1 MDLFEDQ
8 PAHSL
13 PFAFPAGSGYEV
25 TADEGLQGFHLR
37 IPHGELF
44 YSERFFSKKVSDRS
58 VEYFLKNRTVPA
70 GMVDWRSLADDE
82 LSAVDFDNIRWK
94 RDVIDMYGKKV
105 PLPRITSWYGDEG
118 KSYAYSGI
126 RSQPNPWNRGL
137 SYIRE
142 QVEQV
147 AGVRFNSVLL
157 NWYRD
162 GDDYLNWHSDDE
174 KELGRNPTIASVN
187 FGATRDFLIRDKEKS
202 TRISIPL
209 AHGTLLI
216 MSGEMQHHWQH
227 AVPKRKAVNRSR
239 FNLTFRNIR
248 LE

>member
-1 MDLFEDQ
+1 MDLFDDPSV
-8 PAHSL
+8 PAL
-13 PFAFPAGSGYEV
+13 PFAFPVADGYDV
-25 TADEGLQGFHLR
+25 TADEQSQAFHLR

-44 YSERFFSKKVSDRS
+44 YAEAFFSKKISDRS
-58 VEYFLKNRTVPA
+58 VEYLLENSTFATDA
-70 GMVDWRSLADDE
+70 VDWRGLAPDE
-82 LSAVDFDNIRWK
+82 FAAVDFRNVRWK
-94 RDVIDMYGKKV
+94 QDVIDLYGKKM

-126 RSQPNPWNRGL
+126 RSHPNQWNIGL
-137 SYIRE
+137 SYIKK
-142 QVEQV
+142 QVERV
-147 AGVRFNSVLL
+147 AGLEFNSVLL

-174 KELGRNPTIASVN
+174 KDLGKNPTIASVN

-202 TRISIPL
+202 TKISVPL

-216 MSGEMQHHWQH
+216 MSGEMQHYWQH

-239 FNLTFRNIR
+239 INLTFRNIR
-248 LE
+248 